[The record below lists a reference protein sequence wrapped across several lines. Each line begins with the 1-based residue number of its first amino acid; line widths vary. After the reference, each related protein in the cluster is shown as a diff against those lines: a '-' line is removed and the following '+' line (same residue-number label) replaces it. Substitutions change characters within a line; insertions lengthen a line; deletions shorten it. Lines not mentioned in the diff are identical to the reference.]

1 MTATASPPVT
11 TPTGPAGPAGSE
23 PLDAEDRS
31 ALADLAFA
39 VGRRYA
45 DRRFADLDAAQAH
58 WKEVC
63 EAGLP
68 AISLPPEHGGA
79 GTTSDL
85 LLVAERLAA
94 GGYPAGKLT
103 ISTAIGGAV
112 ILRHGSPE
120 QRDRWLPAIGDGSLR
135 FCFALTEPGAGSN
148 AANMRTTATRTDD
161 GGWRINGEKTYISA
175 ADDSDVMIVVAKD
188 AESGGFSLLSL
199 PLPCE
204 QLQMTPVDVHVG
216 VPERQWTIYFDDVEL
231 PADAL
236 IGTAGGGARALFDGL
251 NPERLIVAAQAVGIG
266 RWCLE
271 RAAAYAGERI
281 VFDVPIGAHQA
292 VQHPLAE
299 ALIDLEAAWALIE
312 RGAEVY
318 EAGGNAGLACNMAK
332 VKACDAGLKAADA
345 ALQTF
350 GGSGFTG
357 ETLMFERFG
366 YLRLL
371 RSTPVS
377 REMALNQVAVAGLGL
392 PRSY

>member
-11 TPTGPAGPAGSE
+11 TPTGPAGAAGSE

-204 QLQMTPVDVHVG
+204 QLQMTPSTCTSACPSASGRSTSTTSSCRPMPSSAPPGRGPGPLRRAQPRAPHRG
-216 VPERQWTIYFDDVEL
+216 GAGRRHRPLVP
-231 PADAL
+231 
-236 IGTAGGGARALFDGL
+236 GAGGGVRRRAD
-251 NPERLIVAAQAVGIG
+251 RL
-266 RWCLE
+266 R
-271 RAAAYAGERI
+271 RAHRRAPSRPA
-281 VFDVPIGAHQA
+281 
-292 VQHPLAE
+292 PLAE